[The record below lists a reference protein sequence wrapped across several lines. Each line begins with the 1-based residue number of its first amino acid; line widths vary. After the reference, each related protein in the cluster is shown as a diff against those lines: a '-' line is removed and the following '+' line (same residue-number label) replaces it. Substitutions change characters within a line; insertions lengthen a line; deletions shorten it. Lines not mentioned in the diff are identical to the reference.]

1 MTEITSVPADD
12 AGRRPALVLAALL
25 IGSGVLHFARPKPFD
40 SIVPR
45 LLPGRA
51 RDYTYASGVAEL
63 GVAATLMIPRTR
75 GLGGRLAAALFVAVF
90 PANVQFATDTIAN
103 ENAARVVKIGSVLR
117 LPLQIPLI
125 TQALAV
131 SRRARSS

>member
-1 MTEITSVPADD
+1 MAENTLTPVAE
-12 AGRRPALVLAALL
+12 AGRRPALALATLL
-25 IGSGVLHFARPKPFD
+25 FGSGVLHFVWPKPFD

-63 GVAATLMIPRTR
+63 GVAAALAIPRTR
-75 GLGGRLAAALFVAVF
+75 GFGGRLAALLFIAVF
-90 PANVQFATDTIAN
+90 PANVQFAADVLAS
-103 ENAARVVKIGSVLR
+103 EKAPRLVKIGAALR

-125 TQALAV
+125 TSSLAV
-131 SRRARSS
+131 SRRARRS